1 MNSAGDLV
9 LFVEIVDA
17 GGLTAAS
24 RRTGIPKSRLSRRL
38 SRLEADLGVHL
49 VHRDARRFSVT
60 DIGMQIYECGATIR
74 AQATT
79 AEDLALGAMA
89 RPSGTLRVA
98 CPMALV
104 QAIVGAFTVRF
115 AAEFPGVNITLHT
128 THGDAG
134 PPEGAYDIYIQPS
147 ASGLVDSGMV
157 AQKIVV
163 APYALVASP
172 ALLDRIGRPRDPA
185 ALNGVDAIGWKADG
199 YSPRW
204 RLTGPRG
211 RETEIATRLT
221 FSTDHLMVVE
231 QAALQGLGIA
241 RVSARLSWHHLE
253 RGDLELAMPGW
264 APPALTV
271 YALVPSRKA
280 VTVAGRLY
288 AERLAE
294 ALKSYNAAGLE
305 GFKGTPPRR
314 ARGGQDQPVP
324 SIS

>member
-1 MNSAGDLV
+1 MSNASNLA
-9 LFVEIVDA
+9 LFVDIVDA

-38 SRLEADLGVHL
+38 SQLEAELGVHL

-74 AQATT
+74 AQAT
-79 AEDLALGAMA
+79 AAKDLAHGALA

-104 QAIVGAFTVRF
+104 QAIVGEFTARF
-115 AAEFPGVNITLHT
+115 AAEFPMVNVTLNT
-128 THGDAG
+128 THGDAA
-134 PPEGAYDIYIQPS
+134 PPEGAYDLFVQPS
-147 ASGLVDSGMV
+147 ATGLIDSAMV
-157 AQKIVV
+157 AHRIVD
-163 APYALVASP
+163 APYVLVASP

-185 ALNGVDAIGWKADG
+185 ALNGAGGIGWRADG

-211 RETEIATRLT
+211 RVAEITTRLT
-221 FSTDHLMVVE
+221 FSTDHLSVVE

-241 RVSARLSWHHLE
+241 RVSARLSWKYLE
-253 RGDLELAMPGW
+253 RGDLEEVMPGW
-264 APPALTV
+264 VPPPLTL

-288 AERLAE
+288 AERLAYVLKNYNTTGPDGLSGATAPD
-294 ALKSYNAAGLE
+294 ALLAAAA
-305 GFKGTPPRR
+305 
-314 ARGGQDQPVP
+314 ARLPG
-324 SIS
+324 

>member
-1 MNSAGDLV
+1 MKSASDLV

-17 GGLTAAS
+17 GGLTSAS

-38 SRLEADLGVHL
+38 SRLESELGVHL
-49 VHRDARRFSVT
+49 IHRDARRFSVT

-79 AEDLALGAMA
+79 AGDLAHGAMA
-89 RPSGTLRVA
+89 RPSGTLRIA

-104 QAIVGAFTVRF
+104 QAIVGDFTVRF
-115 AAEFPGVNITLHT
+115 AAEFPGVNVTLET
-128 THGDAG
+128 THGDAR
-134 PPEGAYDIYIQPS
+134 PPEGTYDLFVQPS
-147 ASGLVDSGMV
+147 SSGLVDSSMV

-185 ALNGVDAIGWKADG
+185 ALNGAPAIGWKADG
-199 YSPRW
+199 YSSRW
-204 RLTGPRG
+204 RLVDRRG
-211 RETEIATRLT
+211 KDTEIATRPV

-253 RGDLELAMPGW
+253 RGSLELAMPGW
-264 APPALTV
+264 APPALTL

-288 AERLAE
+288 AERLANT
-294 ALKSYNAAGLE
+294 LKSYNAAGMS
-305 GFKGTPPRR
+305 GFQGAPPRR
-314 ARGGQDQPVP
+314 PRGGDERRR
-324 SIS
+324 SDD

>member
-1 MNSAGDLV
+1 MNSANDLI
-9 LFVEIVDA
+9 LFAEIVDA
-17 GGLTAAS
+17 GGITAAS
-24 RRTGIPKSRLSRRL
+24 ERTGVPKSRLSRRL
-38 SRLEADLGVHL
+38 SRLESALGAHL

-60 DIGMQIYECGATIR
+60 DIGLQIYECGATIR

-79 AEDLALGAMA
+79 AGDLAHGAMA

-104 QAIVGAFTVRF
+104 QAIVGEFTVRF
-115 AAEFPGVNITLHT
+115 AAEFPGVNVTLHT
-128 THGDAG
+128 THGDASSSD
-134 PPEGAYDIYIQPS
+134 GAYDIFVQPS
-147 ASGLVDSGMV
+147 SSGLVDSGMV

-185 ALNGVDAIGWKADG
+185 ALNGADAIGWTADG
-199 YSPRW
+199 YSSRW
-204 RLTGPRG
+204 RLAGPRG

-241 RVSARLSWHHLE
+241 RVSARLSWRHLE
-253 RGDLELAMPGW
+253 RGSLELALPGW

-294 ALKSYNAAGLE
+294 ALKSYNAAGME

-314 ARGGQDQPVP
+314 GRGDREQARYAD
-324 SIS
+324 

>member
-1 MNSAGDLV
+1 MNSASDLV

-24 RRTGIPKSRLSRRL
+24 RRTGIPKSRLSRHL
-38 SRLEADLGVHL
+38 SRLESELGVHL
-49 VHRDARRFSVT
+49 IHRGARRFSVT

-79 AEDLALGAMA
+79 AGDLAHGAMA

-104 QAIVGAFTVRF
+104 QAIVGDFTVGF
-115 AAEFPGVNITLHT
+115 AAEFPGVNVTLET
-128 THGDAG
+128 THGDAS
-134 PPEGAYDIYIQPS
+134 PPEGTYDLFVQPS
-147 ASGLVDSGMV
+147 SGGLVDSGMV

-185 ALNGVDAIGWKADG
+185 ALNGAPAIGWKADG
-199 YSPRW
+199 YSARW
-204 RLTGPRG
+204 RLVDRRG
-211 RETEIATRLT
+211 KDTEIATRLV

-253 RGDLELAMPGW
+253 RGSLELAMPGW
-264 APPALTV
+264 APPALTI
-271 YALVPSRKA
+271 YALVPSRRA

-288 AERLAE
+288 AERLVAT
-294 ALKSYNAAGLE
+294 LKSYNAAGLS
-305 GFKGTPPRR
+305 GFQGTPPRR
-314 ARGGQDQPVP
+314 SRGGDEPRQSDA
-324 SIS
+324 